1 MSERTAFRR
10 LVWGA
15 CYSGICLFGPVKSKL
30 SEFHMSQFEYPIRV
44 YPNHTDYGG
53 IVWHGAYVAWL
64 EEARVEVL
72 RQMGLPF
79 EQLVEADVNLVVAD
93 MALTYRRPLQMG
105 MDAVVLLSPAPPKG
119 IRLPWE
125 YELRSPDFE
134 TLFLTAT
141 VTLAPV
147 TKTGRLHRRLPEVVT
162 DLYTKIEQK
171 LSMGNIS
178 LAIVSLDK

>member
-1 MSERTAFRR
+1 
-10 LVWGA
+10 
-15 CYSGICLFGPVKSKL
+15 
-30 SEFHMSQFEYPIRV
+30 MSQFEYPIRV
-44 YPNHTDYGG
+44 YPHHTDYGG

-105 MDAVVLLSPAPPKG
+105 MEAVVLLSPLPPKG

-125 YELRSPDFE
+125 YELRSPDFD
-134 TLFLTAT
+134 TLFLAAT

-147 TKTGRLHRRLPEVVT
+147 TRTAQVHRRLPTVVT
-162 DLYTKIEQK
+162 ELYTQIEQR
-171 LSMGNIS
+171 LSAGNIS
-178 LAIVSLDK
+178 LSS

>member
-1 MSERTAFRR
+1 
-10 LVWGA
+10 
-15 CYSGICLFGPVKSKL
+15 
-30 SEFHMSQFEYPIRV
+30 MSQFEYPIRV
-44 YPNHTDYGG
+44 YPHHTDYGG

-93 MALTYRRPLQMG
+93 MTLTYRRPLKMG
-105 MDAVVLLSPAPPKG
+105 MDAVVLLSPLLPRG

-134 TLFLTAT
+134 ILFFAAT

-147 TKTGRLHRRLPEVVT
+147 NRSGRIYRRVPEVIT
-162 DLYTKIEQK
+162 DFYAASAQR
-171 LSMGNIS
+171 LSTGNVS
-178 LAIVSLDK
+178 LAPRGLCI

>member
-1 MSERTAFRR
+1 MS
-10 LVWGA
+10 
-15 CYSGICLFGPVKSKL
+15 K
-30 SEFHMSQFEYPIRV
+30 FEYPIRV
-44 YPNHTDYGG
+44 YPHHTDYGG

-72 RQMGLPF
+72 RQMELPF
-79 EQLVEADVNLVVAD
+79 EQLVDADINLVVAD

-105 MDAVVLLSPAPPKG
+105 IDAVVLLSPSPPKG

-125 YELRSPDFE
+125 YELRSPDYE

-147 TKTGRLHRRLPEVVT
+147 NCSGRIYRRIPETVTKF
-162 DLYTKIEQK
+162 YAAIEQR
-171 LSMGNIS
+171 LSTGNIS
-178 LAIVSLDK
+178 LAP